1 KPEMTEVHHV
11 HKLDAPSGTA
21 ISLAEDL
28 IEILPGIEGWTDSD
42 KAGEKQILV
51 KSERE
56 GEVPGTHTLKYESEV
71 DFIEITHSA
80 KNRKGLAFGA
90 VLAAEYSL
98 EKKGIL
104 SMKEILKI

>member
-1 KPEMTEVHHV
+1 MPPAG
-11 HKLDAPSGTA
+11 LA

-28 IEILPGIEGWTDSD
+28 IEILPGIEDWTDSD
-42 KAGEKQILV
+42 KAGEKQLRV

-71 DFIEITHSA
+71 DFLEITHSA

-98 EKKGIL
+98 GKKGLL